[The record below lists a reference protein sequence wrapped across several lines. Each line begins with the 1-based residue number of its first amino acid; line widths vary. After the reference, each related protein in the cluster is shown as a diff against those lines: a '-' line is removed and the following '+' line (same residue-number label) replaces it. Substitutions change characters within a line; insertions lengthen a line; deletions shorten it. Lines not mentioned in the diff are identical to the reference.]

1 MQVLTGEVTRLTA
14 ALEQAQ
20 REANAAGQARAEV
33 DDLSTQVGHS
43 LLSAPDLSPF
53 GYCSSVQHTPRNTAP
68 ACSCHTAAGHH
79 ALQFVSTLPFWY
91 VAAC

>member
-20 REANAAGQARAEV
+20 READAAGQARAEA

-43 LLSAPDLSPF
+43 LLSAAVCPIRIL
-53 GYCSSVQHTPRNTAP
+53 QQR
-68 ACSCHTAAGHH
+68 AAH
-79 ALQFVSTLPFWY
+79 P
-91 VAAC
+91 